1 MTSPATEATLPN
13 ALVRSVT
20 PCCTVS
26 TTWLGVRAASLSAVT
41 TSSAPL
47 GSGRA
52 RQVVSTPSL
61 AVGLPSTS
69 TLPMST
75 ALMPSTRLW
84 WVLVMIANRSSA
96 RPSTR

>member
-1 MTSPATEATLPN
+1 MTSAATVATLPM
-13 ALVRSVT
+13 ALVTSAT
-20 PCCTVS
+20 PCWIVS
-26 TTWLGVRAASLSAVT
+26 TTWLGVRAASVSAET

-52 RQVVSTPSL
+52 RHVVSTPSL
-61 AVGLPSTS
+61 AVGLPSTR

-84 WVLVMIANRSSA
+84 WVLVMMAKRSSA